1 MNGPDKKGQDEFR
14 TAVTMTVVWVAGLTL
29 VTIFVALFAG
39 ILLDK
44 VLESKPLFTVLFIV
58 GSIPLTIY
66 LTFRVVKSATSRIQ
80 PAVKK
85 ETPEEDP
92 HRGKND

>member
-1 MNGPDKKGQDEFR
+1 MNGPEKKGQDEFR

-39 ILLDK
+39 IFLDK
-44 VLESKPLFTVLFIV
+44 ILDSKPLFTMLFIV
-58 GSIPLTIY
+58 GSIPLTIF
-66 LTFRVVKSATSRIQ
+66 LTFRVVKSATSRLQ
-80 PAVKK
+80 PAAKK

-92 HRGKND
+92 HRGNND